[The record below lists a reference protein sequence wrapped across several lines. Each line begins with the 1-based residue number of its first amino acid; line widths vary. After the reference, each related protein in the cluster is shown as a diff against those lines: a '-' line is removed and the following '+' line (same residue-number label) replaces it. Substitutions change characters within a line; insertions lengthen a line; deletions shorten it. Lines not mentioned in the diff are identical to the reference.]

1 MNINDKLVNYIEYGN
16 PKGKPIVL
24 LHGWGQNIEM
34 MKPVGEFFKEKYRVI
49 IIDLP
54 GHGMSDEPTYA
65 YTVYDYVAVIKKL
78 LKEIDVDNPIIIGHS
93 FGGKIGLVYSSMYK
107 VSKLILLGS
116 PYKKAIT
123 KLSLKIKIMKKLK
136 KIPVLRLFEN
146 VVKKRM
152 GSTDYRDASPIMR
165 QIMVNTVNLDISEV
179 LNKIKAPTLIIWGS
193 RDEAVPVEDAYELEK
208 LIPNAGLVVIDGA
221 SHYAYLEHL
230 SYVIKIINSLLEEE

>member
-78 LKEIDVDNPIIIGHS
+78 LKEIDVENPIIIGHS